1 MTSIDTIIN
10 RQLLKWEHQRREA
23 DEEKKEKPNPP
34 PIITISRETGSRG
47 SYFGSRLAM
56 KLGYQ
61 RLHREVIDNICK
73 SSGYR
78 KRIIESLDER
88 FRGNLEIMVE
98 SFFTGQS
105 VDYSDYHR
113 YMYQV
118 VLSVSELGG
127 VVLMGRGGNFI
138 LGPERGFHI
147 RFICDRERRI
157 ENLIKYKEISEEDA
171 IAAIDESDN
180 NRREFV
186 RKLFHTEINTP
197 HHYDLVL
204 NSTYIDVEELVDTAA
219 TAYKGKMDKLLH
231 REND

>member
-1 MTSIDTIIN
+1 MTSIDAIIN
-10 RQLLKWEHQRREA
+10 RQLLKWEHQRRQAE
-23 DEEKKEKPNPP
+23 EEKEEKPKPA

-61 RLHREVIDNICK
+61 RLHREVIDSICK

-78 KRIIESLDER
+78 KQIIESLDNR
-88 FRGNLEIMVE
+88 FRGNLEMMVE

-105 VDYSDYHR
+105 VDHADYHR

-127 VVLMGRGGNFI
+127 VILMGRGGNFI

-147 RFICDRERRI
+147 RFICDRDRRI
-157 ENLIKYKEISEEDA
+157 ENLTKYKNVTEKEAIEAIED
-171 IAAIDESDN
+171 SDTH
-180 NRREFV
+180 RREFV
-186 RKLFHTEINTP
+186 RKLFHADINTP
-197 HHYDLVL
+197 HNYDLVL
-204 NSTYIDVEELVDTAA
+204 NSTLIDVEELIDTAVA
-219 TAYKGKMDKLLH
+219 AFKGKMDKLLH
-231 REND
+231 RDND